1 MARQNRS
8 ASRLTVLVAL
18 AMNAV
23 IAVAKLVAGAVSG
36 SSAMLAEAAHSI
48 ADTVNELFL
57 LTSLRRSARPADAS
71 HPFGYGAER
80 FFWSLLAAI
89 GIFVSG
95 AVFSVY
101 QAISALTG
109 PAQQGGH
116 AYGWSYLVLGVAFVA
131 EGTSWLR
138 SVTQL
143 RREAR
148 AADRGFRDHLR
159 RSRDP
164 TVRTVFSED
173 AAALAGIGIAA
184 TGIGLH
190 QATGNRLWDA
200 VAAMAIAVLLTLV
213 ALHLGRHNMKL
224 LIGQSAEPRLR
235 QELWDELMGVPE
247 VDAVIELLTMH
258 IGTDEILL
266 ATRLD
271 LADGLDSDAVEDVS
285 SRIEREIGRRHPEVT
300 QVFLDATRA
309 SEPERAR
316 AHRLSNPTPD
326 AGSATAGE

>member
-8 ASRLTVLVAL
+8 ASRITVLVAL
-18 AMNAV
+18 VMNAV
-23 IAVAKLVAGAVSG
+23 IAVAKLLAGAVSG
-36 SSAMLAEAAHSI
+36 SSAMLAEGAHSV

-80 FFWSLLAAI
+80 FFWALLAAI

-95 AVFSVY
+95 AVFSMY
-101 QAISALTG
+101 QAVTG
-109 PAQQGGH
+109 LQGGSGGH
-116 AYGWSYLVLGVAFVA
+116 AYLWSYVVLGVAFVA
-131 EGTSWLR
+131 EGTSWVR
-138 SVTQL
+138 AVVQL
-143 RREAR
+143 RREAD
-148 AADRGFRDHLR
+148 AAGRGFREHLR
-159 RSRDP
+159 GSKDP
-164 TVRTVFSED
+164 TVKTVFSED
-173 AAALAGIGIAA
+173 AAALAGILIAG

-190 QATGNRLWDA
+190 QATGNRIWDA
-200 VAAMAIAVLLTLV
+200 AAAMAIAILLTLV

-224 LIGQSAEPRLR
+224 LIGQAADPQLR
-235 QELWDELMGVPE
+235 QELWDELMAVPE

-271 LADGLDSDAVEDVS
+271 LADGLDSDDVEDVS

-309 SEPERAR
+309 SARERVR
-316 AHRLSNPTPD
+316 AHRLREAQPVDETST
-326 AGSATAGE
+326 SAE